1 MSTQEL
7 CVWMND
13 ELVGTWRVA
22 RTGRHSFIY
31 NDAWLGMT
39 RSRPLSLSLP
49 MTANNLLEGPMVSNY
64 FDNLLPDN
72 NLIRQRIKD
81 RFNTKS
87 TDPFFLLAEVGRDCA
102 GAVQLLPHGITPELT
117 RPIRYEALS
126 TPRLATIMSSLDS
139 RSPTWALDE
148 EEVFRL
154 SVSGAQEKTALL
166 KVKGQWCRPLG
177 TTPTTHI
184 IKPAIGITP
193 GLQLDLNLSVEN
205 EWLCNQII
213 HELGLPAARCEMENW
228 EEHRVLVVERFGRR
242 WLGDDWLVRLPQ
254 EDFCQAKGVPSHQK
268 YEQNGGPSIEACLE
282 VLSKG
287 ESFHEDGRN
296 FLCAHLL
303 FWFLAAID
311 GHAKNFSL
319 FMLPGGRYKMTPIY
333 DVLSAWPIVGT
344 GPHELQY
351 KKVKMAM
358 AVRGK
363 SAHYHLCDIQPRHW
377 QALANRSMV
386 DGAWQAMLDMT
397 HRLDAA
403 LKAVE
408 QKLPS
413 DFPSPLANRVFQGAR
428 RHLDYFLKSITAH

>member
-1 MSTQEL
+1 
-7 CVWMND
+7 
-13 ELVGTWRVA
+13 
-22 RTGRHSFIY
+22 
-31 NDAWLGMT
+31 
-39 RSRPLSLSLP
+39 
-49 MTANNLLEGPMVSNY
+49 
-64 FDNLLPDN
+64 
-72 NLIRQRIKD
+72 
-81 RFNTKS
+81 
-87 TDPFFLLAEVGRDCA
+87 
-102 GAVQLLPHGITPELT
+102 
-117 RPIRYEALS
+117 
-126 TPRLATIMSSLDS
+126 
-139 RSPTWALDE
+139 
-148 EEVFRL
+148 
-154 SVSGAQEKTALL
+154 
-166 KVKGQWCRPLG
+166 
-177 TTPTTHI
+177 
-184 IKPAIGITP
+184 
-193 GLQLDLNLSVEN
+193 
-205 EWLCNQII
+205 
-213 HELGLPAARCEMENW
+213 MENW
-228 EEHRVLVVERFGRR
+228 EEHRVLVVERFDRR